1 MHQITLD
8 WSSISSLPELWDVL
22 LKESN
27 APTWHG
33 HNLNALRDSWV
44 TGDINPTGPPYA
56 FHFLNSDLI
65 SPALVDVA
73 PSVMQIAHTS
83 VQEHG
88 GTCSVA

>member
-1 MHQITLD
+1 MHQITVD
-8 WSSISSLPELWDVL
+8 WSSISSLPELWDLL

-33 HNLNALRDSWV
+33 RSLNALRDSWV
-44 TGDINPTGPPYA
+44 TGDINPMGPPYE
-56 FHFLNSDLI
+56 FHFLNSDHI

-73 PSVMQIAHTS
+73 STVMQIAQAS

-88 GTCSVA
+88 GACSVA